1 LLANVASVEKLD
13 ATEVD
18 DRRAVSDAV
27 TRVLIA
33 MDKFRGTAT
42 ASELCD
48 TIADAV
54 AEAGVTGDVQ
64 PMSDGGEGFVDAFS
78 GDVVDVDVPGPL
90 GQTVSARVKLVV
102 SPAGLTAVFEVS
114 DVVGRD
120 LLPSPSGEDA
130 LRASSEGVGH
140 VILAAARFGADLVL
154 VGCGGTVT
162 SDGGLG
168 CYRVLSDH
176 GGLPLPVT
184 VATDVTAQFLEAR
197 NYASQKG
204 VPDSELHTIDQRL
217 RSAHALYLEERGVD
231 VVHLERSGAAGGI
244 PGALAALGAQLTS
257 GVDVVAASVDLVH
270 RAAVASLV
278 ITGEGR
284 FDEGSLEGKV
294 VFGVARAVTAT
305 LPLLVV
311 CGSIEESAARRF
323 RHEFVNAT
331 LVSLEERFG
340 LPRALGDV
348 RSCISQVIR
357 DELRDAAP
365 QR

>member
-1 LLANVASVEKLD
+1 
-13 ATEVD
+13 
-18 DRRAVSDAV
+18 
-27 TRVLIA
+27 
-33 MDKFRGTAT
+33 
-42 ASELCD
+42 
-48 TIADAV
+48 
-54 AEAGVTGDVQ
+54 
-64 PMSDGGEGFVDAFS
+64 
-78 GDVVDVDVPGPL
+78 
-90 GQTVSARVKLVV
+90 
-102 SPAGLTAVFEVS
+102 
-114 DVVGRD
+114 
-120 LLPSPSGEDA
+120 
-130 LRASSEGVGH
+130 VGH

-305 LPLLVV
+305 SPLLVV